1 MRKEKNK
8 DIKVM
13 LTMRVLIQI
22 ALCKPSVVTHTV
34 IPALGKQRQEDYEF
48 EASLGYVVRSVS
60 KTKSKENKKHITL

>member
-1 MRKEKNK
+1 MLFLCSEWGKRRTK

-13 LTMRVLIQI
+13 LKMIVLIQM

-48 EASLGYVVRSVS
+48 EASLG
-60 KTKSKENKKHITL
+60 